1 MQRKKVFVYSGI
13 YPHIDKEDML
23 FLKKNDFYAGE
34 NLKTSPASNVFIPQM
49 NYIRNMLVYKQ
60 CKLINVRE
68 APHNHPELKCIKAG
82 SLSSEERTIFSY
94 TYVNSMLW
102 PQLKFLNQ

>member
-34 NLKTSPASNVFIPQM
+34 NLKTSPASNVFIP
-49 NYIRNMLVYKQ
+49 
-60 CKLINVRE
+60 
-68 APHNHPELKCIKAG
+68 
-82 SLSSEERTIFSY
+82 
-94 TYVNSMLW
+94 
-102 PQLKFLNQ
+102 